1 MSTSQNPKKVLCVG
15 DLVADIFASPLAR
28 LPEPG
33 ELVLTER
40 IAVFPGGNALNTA
53 VALRRMGEQ
62 VAVAG
67 SVGDDALGR
76 LLLDQMQT
84 QGLDVSGVR
93 REPEDRTAST
103 FILRAEGEDRRFIH
117 SLGVAATFSGE
128 HVSPD
133 LIPDNGVMLVGGYLK
148 LGAWDDNVLAD
159 LMRHARLRNC
169 TVVLNICIAQD
180 SGVDPRRCL
189 RLLEHADVF
198 VPNEDEARLLTGET
212 VPAHQTQVLR
222 RAGARM
228 VVITRG
234 RQGLYAD
241 DGQRIVEMGIFQVP
255 LVDPSGCGDCFTAGL
270 IAALLRG
277 WDTTRVLEFASA
289 VGALGATAM
298 GCTEGVPSFDAV
310 ERFLKENRVTASV
323 KSSDGLETEGG
334 I

>member
-1 MSTSQNPKKVLCVG
+1 
-15 DLVADIFASPLAR
+15 
-28 LPEPG
+28 
-33 ELVLTER
+33 
-40 IAVFPGGNALNTA
+40 
-53 VALRRMGEQ
+53 
-62 VAVAG
+62 
-67 SVGDDALGR
+67 
-76 LLLDQMQT
+76 
-84 QGLDVSGVR
+84 
-93 REPEDRTAST
+93 
-103 FILRAEGEDRRFIH
+103 
-117 SLGVAATFSGE
+117 
-128 HVSPD
+128 
-133 LIPDNGVMLVGGYLK
+133 
-148 LGAWDDNVLAD
+148 
-159 LMRHARLRNC
+159 
-169 TVVLNICIAQD
+169 
-180 SGVDPRRCL
+180 
-189 RLLEHADVF
+189 
-198 VPNEDEARLLTGET
+198 
-212 VPAHQTQVLR
+212 
-222 RAGARM
+222 